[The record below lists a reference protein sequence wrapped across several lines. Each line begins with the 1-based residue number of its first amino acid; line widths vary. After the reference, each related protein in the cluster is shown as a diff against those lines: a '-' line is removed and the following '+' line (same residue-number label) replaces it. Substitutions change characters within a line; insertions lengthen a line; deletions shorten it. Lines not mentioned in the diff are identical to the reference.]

1 MKKFEIKSVFE
12 QIATQVFTMK
22 DATQAKAFII
32 DFVTSKGIKDADKQN
47 IINIVNE
54 CRNIARIQAY
64 ICNSL
69 LKYEGM
75 SVNLK

>member
-1 MKKFEIKSVFE
+1 
-12 QIATQVFTMK
+12 MK
-22 DATQAKAFII
+22 DANQAKTFII
-32 DFVTSKGIKDADKQN
+32 DFVTAKNIKDIDKQN
-47 IINIVNE
+47 IINVVSE
-54 CRNIARIQAY
+54 CKHISKIQAY